1 MKTRRGCFVFFI
13 DIYSLRSLLIVLV
26 PKILKHYVQII
37 ECTPKVNP
45 FKQRGLKIWFNYD
58 KLGLSQIVCENARLQ
73 NFPSHFR
80 RNFHLEFNFFINPTV
95 QGFHTVPKAKT
106 NQNLSIKTKH
116 VTAGADAAVHLQYTV
131 CTSIIYLHIL
141 YIQYS
146 RHSIQ
151 IF

>member
-1 MKTRRGCFVFFI
+1 M
-13 DIYSLRSLLIVLV
+13 
-26 PKILKHYVQII
+26 
-37 ECTPKVNP
+37 
-45 FKQRGLKIWFNYD
+45 KIWFNYD
-58 KLGLSQIVCENARLQ
+58 KLGLSQIVCENIVKNARLQ

-116 VTAGADAAVHLQYTV
+116 VTARADAAVHLQYTV
-131 CTSIIYLHIL
+131 CCTSIIYLHIL

-151 IF
+151 IFWYCTVFLPYLFQAFDASKEKFTLIWIKIAVLG